1 MGISETI
8 TKNPGL
14 RTGLLIT
21 VTFVGALLVSQ
32 LRIFQTVE
40 LKIQNQL
47 FELRGP
53 KRVSDSP
60 IVLVTISQK
69 ADEEIPFKYPW
80 PTKLYAH
87 LIKNLNRAGA
97 KAIAFDIIFD
107 QQDHYNPANDTL
119 FANALKKYGNV
130 VLAGKIFR
138 SNQQQAG
145 SRSSEISK
153 VEPLSVLKKA
163 NSNQFG
169 VVSNLLDSDD
179 FLRRYLLEQQF
190 QGQKF
195 YALGLQALRI
205 YKGLDSVSV
214 TEQSKQLDYGPFHIP
229 KAGPNNMIINYYGP
243 PGTFKRIS
251 FEQVID
257 DSTFTTNFEKEAF
270 PVNSFNDPQ
279 MGLLKQGVLKD
290 KIVLVGATM
299 PELHDYHS
307 TPFTGGTQANQGT
320 MPGVE
325 VHANAIQTIL
335 DGNYLYRM
343 GTLSTLAIMLVLSI
357 ISVLL
362 TRSLGSIV
370 SFFVM
375 LGLAV
380 LYFGGVIYGFLDFNY
395 ILQVS
400 APVITIMGGY
410 VTTTAVE
417 YMTEQKEKR
426 RIKSMFQ
433 SYVSPELVEQ
443 MIESGEE
450 PELGGDEV
458 YMTAFFSDIQSFSSF
473 SEQMEPRKLVRL
485 INEYLS
491 AMTAIITQQG
501 GTLDKYIGDA
511 IVAFYGAPVPLED
524 HAYRA
529 CVTSQL
535 MQKKLAELRN
545 KWETEDNDW
554 PEIVHQMQ
562 NRIGLNTGRMV
573 TGNMGS
579 ASRFNYT
586 MMGDDVNL
594 AARCESGAKSFGVYT
609 MVTEETRKE
618 AEKFGDR
625 CVFRYLD
632 KIIVKG
638 RSQPVRVYEILGLK
652 EDITPENRECIEI
665 FEAGTRYYQD
675 GVWDKAIEKFEE
687 SAALEK
693 FQPGKTP
700 GIKTN
705 PSQIFIERCKK
716 LQLNPPPDDWDGVY
730 RMTTK

>member
-1 MGISETI
+1 MSFIETI
-8 TKNPGL
+8 TKHPGI
-14 RTGLLIT
+14 RTGLLIG
-21 VTFVGALLVSQ
+21 VTFMGALLISQ

-40 LKIQNQL
+40 LKTQNQL

-53 KRVSDSP
+53 KNVSDSP
-60 IVLVTISQK
+60 IVLVTVSQK
-69 ADEEIPFKYPW
+69 ADEEIPYKYPW
-80 PTKLYAH
+80 PTRLYAH

-97 KAIAFDIIFD
+97 KVIAFDIIFD
-107 QQDHYNPANDTL
+107 QRDHYNPANDSL
-119 FANALKKYGNV
+119 FANALKRYGNV

-138 SNQQQAG
+138 NNQQQAG

-153 VEPLSVLKKA
+153 VEPLPVLKKA
-163 NSNQFG
+163 NPNEFG
-169 VVSNLLDSDD
+169 VVSNLLDPDD
-179 FLRRYLLEQQF
+179 FLRRYLLEQRY
-190 QGQKF
+190 QGHTY
-195 YALGLQALRI
+195 YALGLQVLRL
-205 YKGLDSVSV
+205 YRGMDSVSV
-214 TEQSKQLDYGPFHIP
+214 SEKNGQLDYGPFKIP
-229 KAGPNNMIINYYGP
+229 KAGSNNMLINYYGP

-270 PVNSFNDPQ
+270 AVNSFNDPQ
-279 MGLLKQGVLKD
+279 MGLLKQGVLKN

-307 TPFTGGTQANQGT
+307 TPFTGGIQTAQST

-335 DGNYLYRM
+335 DGSYLYRL
-343 GTLSTLAIMLVLSI
+343 GIWSTLVIMLILTI
-357 ISVLL
+357 ISVLM

-375 LGLAV
+375 LGLAM
-380 LYFGGVIYGFLDFNY
+380 LYFGTVIYGFLHFNY

-400 APVITIMGGY
+400 APLITIIGGY
-410 VTTTAVE
+410 VATTAVE

-491 AMTAIITQQG
+491 AMTEIITNQG

-529 CVTSQL
+529 CLTSQL
-535 MQKKLAELRN
+535 MQKKLEELRSRW
-545 KWETEDNDW
+545 KSEGDEW
-554 PEIVHQMQ
+554 PEIVHQMR
-562 NRIGLNTGRMV
+562 NRIGLNTGTMV

-609 MVTEETRKE
+609 MVTEETKRE

-638 RSQPVRVYEILGLK
+638 RSQPVKVYEIVGLK
-652 EDITPENRECIEI
+652 DDITPEDRECIEV
-665 FEAGTRYYQD
+665 FEAGARFYQD
-675 GVWDKAIEKFEE
+675 GKWEKAIERFEQ
-687 SAALEK
+687 SAVLEK
-693 FQPGKTP
+693 LQPGKIP

-705 PSQIFIERCKK
+705 PSKIFIERCRN
-716 LQLNPPPDDWDGVY
+716 LQLTPPPDDWDGVY
-730 RMTTK
+730 SMTTK